1 MRIRLTPLYG
11 KYKVL
16 ADTWVKPDNFYVDD
30 SMNKLRSPLNPKEL
44 KLPAGT
50 VFTISKVHE
59 SVHHKTLTIKF
70 PKTHNEK
77 DNPWAGHEISRF
89 NDFTDFDV
97 EVEKLP

>member
-16 ADTWVKPDNFYVDD
+16 TDTWVKPDKFYVDD
-30 SMNKLRSPLNPKEL
+30 TMDKLRSQLNPKEL

-59 SVHHKTLTIKF
+59 SVHYKALTIKF

-77 DNPWAGHEISRF
+77 DNPWVGREISGF
-89 NDFTDFDV
+89 ADFADFDV